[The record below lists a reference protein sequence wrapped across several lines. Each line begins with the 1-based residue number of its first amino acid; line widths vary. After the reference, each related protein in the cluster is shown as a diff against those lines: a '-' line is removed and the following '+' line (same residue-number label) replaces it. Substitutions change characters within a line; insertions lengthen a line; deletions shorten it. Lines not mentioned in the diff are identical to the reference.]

1 MCNRNLMWEWSSGH
15 CRAFCIFFHT
25 GGHWTWA
32 SMLWYLLYGSP
43 TDLTPIVCTIIL
55 HLFSNIFIG
64 SYILNTLSIRM
75 DHYSLITRR
84 PKEGVPSSRVWTYI
98 YQNQA
103 GAVLATLGIFPG
115 SPRYSGRSA
124 STTQNTQGYQT
135 GADCFCTLRVPA
147 TQNPWGNSYNMVL
160 DGWMPLTMGLL
171 LKLDTQSHTWVLHS
185 RLWHI
190 KAWLSIISYW
200 FQLNYA

>member
-1 MCNRNLMWEWSSGH
+1 MNS
-15 CRAFCIFFHT
+15 
-25 GGHWTWA
+25 
-32 SMLWYLLYGSP
+32 
-43 TDLTPIVCTIIL
+43 
-55 HLFSNIFIG
+55 
-64 SYILNTLSIRM
+64 LSFRM

-190 KAWLSIISYW
+190 KAWLSHVVLISAKLCLKLYTLMSYW
-200 FQLNYA
+200 LDSWIVKCLQHTLIVNWVDTSCKPCNEKHDVYYKENIRCTHE